1 MKQIID
7 GKLYDTDKMEKLYS
21 EQYPGPDF
29 WRSKNGTILRKG
41 YRWRDDDFLHVVTEE
56 YFKEY
61 LARTNP
67 DKYVEL
73 FGEVEEG

>member
-21 EQYPGPDF
+21 ENFPGPDF
-29 WRSKNGTILRKG
+29 WKSKNGTILRRG
-41 YRWRDDDFLHVVTEE
+41 YRALDSDYLQVVTEE

-61 LARTNP
+61 LATTNP
-67 DKYVEL
+67 DKYIEL